1 MTKDSGSQ
9 SPAAAPA
16 AAQAGRRQWARM
28 DDVARL
34 AGVGKMTVSRA
45 LRQPEKVAEATR
57 QRIDEAI
64 RRVGYV
70 PNLVAGSLSSKRSR
84 IIAGIF
90 PTIQHAVF
98 ADTIQGLSE
107 VCAREDHH
115 LMIADTNY
123 SPAKEDALIEA
134 FLSRRPDGLVLT
146 GVTRSAHARRL
157 LLNADIPIVETW
169 ELSDSPIDMTV
180 GYSNYRA
187 AYEMTATLAR
197 RGYRR
202 VAFLTRGTEKQ
213 RTHETARSFGYLQA
227 AVDFGLPALEPAPIR
242 NGVLI
247 APDDG
252 AEALAALLARDPDID
267 AAFFTNDIYAVSA
280 LAWCRRNAI
289 AVPGRLGIAG
299 FHDLDLARM
308 VSPSLTTVH
317 VPAREIGRTAGE
329 MLFARL
335 AGAPR
340 TEPVVALPFSIVE
353 RESTRGA

>member
-1 MTKDSGSQ
+1 MAEDSRTR
-9 SPAAAPA
+9 AAGEGA
-16 AAQAGRRQWARM
+16 ATQAGRRQWARM

-123 SPAKEDALIEA
+123 SPDKEDALIEA

-157 LLNADIPIVETW
+157 LLNAEIPIVETW
-169 ELSDSPIDMTV
+169 EISDSPIDMTV

-202 VAFLTRGTEKQ
+202 IAFLSR
-213 RTHETARSFGYLQA
+213 RTDSNERMRRREVGYQQA
-227 AVDFGLPALEPAPIR
+227 AADFGLPALEPAPIL
-242 NGVLI
+242 GGAFI

-252 AEALAALLARDPDID
+252 ADALAALLARDPKID

-280 LAWCRRNAI
+280 LAWCRRNGI
-289 AVPGRLGIAG
+289 DVPGRLGIAG

-317 VPAREIGRTAGE
+317 VPAREIGRSAGE
-329 MLFARL
+329 MLFAKL

-340 TEPVVALPFSIVE
+340 ADPVITLPFSIVE
-353 RESTRGA
+353 RESTRSA